1 MLRISLIKLKRIIK
15 RTFIYSLYKYYRDK
29 KSNFRWNENDQK
41 MFEFYAQFLSV
52 DDLCFDVGANIGNHV
67 KIFLKLGS
75 KVIAIEPQRDCVKI
89 LSSCFS
95 SNPNLVIV
103 PKALGKTN
111 SETLIYISDGNTISS
126 LSKEWIAVV
135 KESGR
140 F

>member
-1 MLRISLIKLKRIIK
+1 LLRISLIKLKRIIK

-75 KVIAIEPQRDCVKI
+75 K
-89 LSSCFS
+89 
-95 SNPNLVIV
+95 
-103 PKALGKTN
+103 GKTN